1 MRKLFV
7 AGLLAL
13 SSVAAQAE
21 EPLSLST
28 PLIGA
33 VTVGETVVVAAAI
46 VGVAAAASNSGGS
59 SNGGT
64 TGSTGTTG
72 TTGTN

>member
-13 SSVAAQAE
+13 SSIAAQAE

-33 VTVGETVVVAAAI
+33 VTVGETVVAAAAI

-59 SNGGT
+59 SNGGGT
-64 TGSTGTTG
+64 TGTTG